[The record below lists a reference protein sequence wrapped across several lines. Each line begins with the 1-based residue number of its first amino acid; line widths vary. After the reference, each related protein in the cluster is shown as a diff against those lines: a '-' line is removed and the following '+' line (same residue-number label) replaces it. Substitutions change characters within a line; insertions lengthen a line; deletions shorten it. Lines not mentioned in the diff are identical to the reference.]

1 MTLQPGQ
8 EIGTYRVIKKIGEGG
23 FGAVYTAEDTAIGRQ
38 VVLKVL
44 TTDVAGNQ
52 EMLQRFQ
59 REVEMIARLE
69 HPYILPVYE
78 FGQVEGDP
86 YIAMRYMRGG
96 SLYDALRKGSLSWE
110 QLLGVLEQTAEALD
124 FAHERDVIHRDL
136 KPANVLLDES
146 GNAYLADFG
155 LAKTMEGSRDLTATG
170 GILGTPAYM
179 SPEQV
184 RGDKLDHR
192 SDIYSFAIMVYESF
206 AGENPFQVGTPM
218 DYILK
223 HMSEPPRPITS
234 LVPELPS
241 QVDTV
246 FAKALAKEPEKR
258 QNRATEFISQLRRA
272 MTGEEVAVPEP
283 ASVPAQDPGDSPTA
297 VGEPEQVRNAG
308 AAPTAVGEPERE
320 RNAGAAPIAI
330 SQREQRR
337 GIRPLVWVGA
347 AVVGL
352 VGIALVAAVLLG
364 GILGGSEV
372 STYPVGDSPRA
383 LLSDGESVWVANF
396 FDNTVARLTAASCE
410 GSPDPCGQAE
420 DTYLVSDLPVAL
432 AHDGSSLWIA
442 SALGQTLTQMDP
454 SSGEERGRYPLPN
467 VPSTLLYA
475 NGHLWTA
482 NELAGTVTKIDPSGN
497 VIGDYAVGSAPRGL
511 LWDGESIWIASE
523 QDQLLARM
531 DVESGEILNAYAVD
545 GSPAALAFDGEFL
558 WVALSDQGEVLK
570 VNRSDGAM
578 LERLA
583 AGSNPVALLL
593 VGGTLWVADASGDAA
608 IGIDLMDISARTAIP
623 IEGGPYAL
631 AWIACGVDCGDL
643 WIANEAADTVSR
655 IRNP

>member
-8 EIGTYRVIKKIGEGG
+8 EIGTYRVVQKIGEGG

-52 EMLQRFQ
+52 DMLQRFQ

-96 SLYDALRKGSLSWE
+96 SLYDAQRKGSLSWE
-110 QLLGVLEQTAEALD
+110 QLLGVLEQIAEALD

-155 LAKTMEGSRDLTATG
+155 LAKTMEGTRDLTATG

-206 AGENPFQVGTPM
+206 AGENPFQVSTPM

-234 LVPELPS
+234 LAPELPP

-246 FAKALAKEPEKR
+246 FAQALAKEPEKR
-258 QNRATEFISQLRRA
+258 QDRATEFISQLRTA
-272 MTGEEVAVPEP
+272 MTGEAEGTAAPDP
-283 ASVPAQDPGDSPTA
+283 ATASAQDLGDSPTA
-297 VGEPEQVRNAG
+297 VAEPEQAQNA
-308 AAPTAVGEPERE
+308 AAARIAASQPEQ
-320 RNAGAAPIAI
+320 G
-330 SQREQRR
+330 R
-337 GIRPLVWVGA
+337 GIRSLIWVGA
-347 AVVGL
+347 AGL
-352 VGIALVAAVLLG
+352 ALAGIALVGVVLMG
-364 GILGGSEV
+364 GILRGSEV

-396 FDNTVARLTAASCE
+396 FDNTVARLTAAGCD

-420 DTYLVSDLPVAL
+420 DTYGVSDLPVGL

-442 SALGQTLTQMDP
+442 SALGQTLTEMDP

-482 NELAGTVTKIDPSGN
+482 NELAGTVTKIDTSGN
-497 VIGDYAVGSAPRGL
+497 VIGDYAVGSAPRGM

-523 QDQLLARM
+523 QDQSLARM
-531 DVESGEILNAYAVD
+531 DAETGEILNVYAVD
-545 GSPAALAFDGEFL
+545 GYPAALAFDGEYL
-558 WVALSDQGEVLK
+558 WVALSDRGQVLK
-570 VNRSDGAM
+570 VDRSDGAT

-593 VGGTLWVADASGDAA
+593 EGHTLWIADASGDAA
-608 IGIDLMDISARTAIP
+608 IGIDVQDLDVQQQLIAV
-623 IEGGPYAL
+623 EGGPFAL
-631 AWIACGVDCGDL
+631 AWMACGVDCGDL
-643 WIANEAADTVSR
+643 WIASEAADTVSR

>member
-8 EIGTYRVIKKIGEGG
+8 EIGTYRVVQKIGEGG

-96 SLYDALRKGSLSWE
+96 SLYDVLRKGSLSWE
-110 QLLGVLEQTAEALD
+110 QLLGVHEQTAEALD

-192 SDIYSFAIMVYESF
+192 SDIYSFAVMVYESF
-206 AGENPFQVGTPM
+206 AGENPFQVSAPM

-234 LVPELPS
+234 LVPELPP

-246 FAKALAKEPEKR
+246 FAQALAKDPEKR
-258 QNRATEFISQLRRA
+258 HNRATEFISQLRRA
-272 MTGEEVAVPEP
+272 MTGEEVAIPAPE
-283 ASVPAQDPGDSPTA
+283 AATDPAQALGDSPTA
-297 VGEPEQVRNAG
+297 MVESEQG
-308 AAPTAVGEPERE
+308 
-320 RNAGAAPIAI
+320 
-330 SQREQRR
+330 R
-337 GIRPLVWVGA
+337 GIRPLVLVGA
-347 AVVGL
+347 VGIVL
-352 VGIALVAAVLLG
+352 VGIALVGVVLLG
-364 GILGGSEV
+364 GILSGSEV
-372 STYPVGDSPRA
+372 ATYPVGDSPRA

-396 FDNTVARLTAASCE
+396 FDNTVARLTATSCDN
-410 GSPDPCGQAE
+410 SPDPCGHTG
-420 DTYLVSDLPVAL
+420 DLYGVSDLPVAL

-442 SALGQTLTQMDP
+442 SALGQTLTEMDP
-454 SSGEERGRYPLPN
+454 SSGEERGLYPLPN
-467 VPSTLLYA
+467 VPSTLLSA
-475 NGHLWTA
+475 DGHLWTA
-482 NELAGTVTKIDPSGN
+482 NELAGTVTKIDTSGS
-497 VIGDYAVGSAPRGL
+497 VIGDYAVQSAPRGL
-511 LWDGESIWIASE
+511 IWDGESIWIASE

-531 DVESGEILNAYAVD
+531 DADTGEILNTFAVD
-545 GSPAALAFDGEFL
+545 GNPAALAFDGEFL
-558 WVALSDQGEVLK
+558 WVALSDRGEVLK
-570 VNRSDGAM
+570 VNRSDGAT
-578 LERLA
+578 LERLT
-583 AGSNPVALLL
+583 AGANPVALLL
-593 VGGTLWVADASGDAA
+593 EGDTLWVADAAGDSA
-608 IGIDLMDISARTAIP
+608 IGIDLNDLSARQSIS
-623 IEGGPYAL
+623 IEGGPWAL
-631 AWIACGVDCGDL
+631 AWVACGVDCGDL
-643 WIANEAADTVSR
+643 WTANEAADTVSR

>member
-8 EIGTYRVIKKIGEGG
+8 EIGTYRVLQKIGEGG

-44 TTDVAGNQ
+44 TTDVAGDQ

-206 AGENPFQVGTPM
+206 AGENPFQVSTPM

-234 LVPELPS
+234 LVPELPP

-246 FAKALAKEPEKR
+246 FAQALAKEPQKR
-258 QNRATEFISQLRRA
+258 QDRATEFISQLRST
-272 MTGEEVAVPEP
+272 MTGEEVPVSQP
-283 ASVPAQDPGDSPTA
+283 ASVPAQDLGDSPTA
-297 VGEPEQVRNAG
+297 VAEPERARNAV
-308 AAPTAVGEPERE
+308 AAPTAVSRP
-320 RNAGAAPIAI
+320 
-330 SQREQRR
+330 EQRR

-347 AVVGL
+347 AGLAL
-352 VGIALVAAVLLG
+352 VGVALVAAVLLG
-364 GILGGSEV
+364 GILGESEV

-383 LLSDGESVWVANF
+383 LLSNGDSIWVANF
-396 FDNTVARLTAASCE
+396 FDNTVARLTAAGCD

-442 SALGQTLTQMDP
+442 SALGQMLTEMDP

-475 NGHLWTA
+475 NGHLWSA
-482 NELAGTVTKIDPSGN
+482 NELAGTVTKIDTSGN

-523 QDQLLARM
+523 QDQSLARM
-531 DVESGEILNAYAVD
+531 DGETGEIIDVYAVD
-545 GSPAALAFDGEFL
+545 GTPVALAFDGEFL
-558 WVALSDQGEVLK
+558 WVALSDRGEVLK
-570 VNRSDGAM
+570 VDRSDGTT

-583 AGSNPVALLL
+583 AGSSPVALLL
-593 VGGTLWVADASGDAA
+593 EGDTLWVADSSGDAA
-608 IGIDLMDISARTAIP
+608 IGIDLMDLGARRSIA

-631 AWIACGVDCGDL
+631 AWMVCGVDCGDL

-655 IRNP
+655 VRNP

>member
-8 EIGTYRVIKKIGEGG
+8 EIGTYRVVQKIGEGG

-206 AGENPFQVGTPM
+206 AGENPFQVSTPM

-234 LVPELPS
+234 LVPELPP

-246 FAKALAKEPEKR
+246 FGQALAKEPEKR
-258 QNRATEFISQLRRA
+258 QDRATEFISQLRTA
-272 MTGEEVAVPEP
+272 MTDEAERTAAPEP
-283 ASVPAQDPGDSPTA
+283 VTAPAQDLGDSPTA
-297 VGEPEQVRNAG
+297 VAEPERAQDAG
-308 AAPTAVGEPERE
+308 AAPTAVSQPEQ
-320 RNAGAAPIAI
+320 G
-330 SQREQRR
+330 R
-337 GIRPLVWVGA
+337 GIRPLIWVGA
-347 AVVGL
+347 AGLAL
-352 VGIALVAAVLLG
+352 VGIALVSVVLLG
-364 GILGGSEV
+364 GVLGGSEV

-396 FDNTVARLTAASCE
+396 FDNTVARLTAAGCD

-420 DTYLVSDLPVAL
+420 DTYRVSDLPVGL

-442 SALGQTLTQMDP
+442 SALGQTLTEMDP
-454 SSGEERGRYPLPN
+454 SSGEERGRYPLMN

-475 NGHLWTA
+475 NDHLWIA
-482 NELAGTVTKIDPSGN
+482 NELAGTVTKIDTSGI
-497 VIGDYAVGSAPRGL
+497 VIGDYAIGSAPRGL

-523 QDQLLARM
+523 QDQSLARM
-531 DVESGEILNAYAVD
+531 DAETGEILNTYAVD
-545 GSPAALAFDGEFL
+545 GNPAALAFDGEFL
-558 WVALSDQGEVLK
+558 WVALSDRGEVLK
-570 VNRSDGAM
+570 VDRSDGAT

-593 VGGTLWVADASGDAA
+593 EGHTLWVADGSGDAA
-608 IGIDLMDISARTAIP
+608 IGIDLKDLGARQSIA

-631 AWIACGVDCGDL
+631 AWITCGVDCGDL
-643 WIANEAADTVSR
+643 WIASEAADTVSR
-655 IRNP
+655 VRNP

>member
-8 EIGTYRVIKKIGEGG
+8 EIGTYRVLQKIGEGG

-78 FGQVEGDP
+78 FGQVDGDP

-110 QLLGVLEQTAEALD
+110 QLLEVLEQTAEALD

-192 SDIYSFAIMVYESF
+192 SDIYSFAVMVYESF
-206 AGENPFQVGTPM
+206 AGENPFQVSTPM

-234 LVPELPS
+234 LVPELPPK
-241 QVDTV
+241 VDTV
-246 FAKALAKEPEKR
+246 FAQALAKEPEKR
-258 QNRATEFISQLRRA
+258 QDRATEFISQVRKA
-272 MTGEEVAVPEP
+272 MSGEEVAVPEP
-283 ASVPAQDPGDSPTA
+283 EPATEQDLGAAPTA
-297 VGEPEQVRNAG
+297 VTEPERVRNAG
-308 AAPTAVGEPERE
+308 AAPTAV
-320 RNAGAAPIAI
+320 
-330 SQREQRR
+330 SQPEQRR

-347 AVVGL
+347 VGLGL
-352 VGIALVAAVLLG
+352 VGIALVGGVLMG

-383 LLSDGESVWVANF
+383 LLSDGDSVWVANF
-396 FDNTVARLTAASCE
+396 FDNTVARLTAAGCD

-420 DTYLVSDLPVAL
+420 DTYRVSDLPVAL

-442 SALGQTLTQMDP
+442 SALGQTLTEMDP
-454 SSGEERGRYPLPN
+454 SNGEERGRHPLPN

-475 NGHLWTA
+475 NGYLWAA
-482 NELAGTVTKIDPSGN
+482 NELAGTVTKIDTSGN
-497 VIGDYAVGSAPRGL
+497 VIGDYTVGGAPRGL

-523 QDQLLARM
+523 RDQLLARM
-531 DVESGEILNAYAVD
+531 DAESGEILGAYAFD
-545 GSPAALAFDGEFL
+545 GNPSALAFDGEFL
-558 WVALSDQGEVLK
+558 WVALSDRGEVLK
-570 VNRSDGAM
+570 VDRSDAAT

-593 VGGTLWVADASGDAA
+593 EGDTLWIADAAGDAA
-608 IGIDLMDISARTAIP
+608 IGIDLMDLGARRSIA

-631 AWIACGVDCGDL
+631 AWMACGVDCGDL
-643 WIANEAADTVSR
+643 WIASEAADTVSR
-655 IRNP
+655 VRNP

>member
-1 MTLQPGQ
+1 
-8 EIGTYRVIKKIGEGG
+8 
-23 FGAVYTAEDTAIGRQ
+23 
-38 VVLKVL
+38 
-44 TTDVAGNQ
+44 
-52 EMLQRFQ
+52 
-59 REVEMIARLE
+59 
-69 HPYILPVYE
+69 
-78 FGQVEGDP
+78 
-86 YIAMRYMRGG
+86 MRYMRGG
-96 SLYDALRKGSLSWE
+96 SLYDVLRKGSLSWE
-110 QLLGVLEQTAEALD
+110 QLLDVLEQTAEALD

-192 SDIYSFAIMVYESF
+192 SDIYSFAVMVYESF
-206 AGENPFQVGTPM
+206 AGENPFQVSTPM

-246 FAKALAKEPEKR
+246 FARALAKEPQKR
-258 QNRATEFISQLRRA
+258 QNRATEFISQLRSA
-272 MTGEEVAVPEP
+272 MTGEAEAISASEP
-283 ASVPAQDPGDSPTA
+283 AAAAAQDLG
-297 VGEPEQVRNAG
+297 V
-308 AAPTAVGEPERE
+308 APTAVADLEPGRDLGDGPSAAAEPEQA
-320 RNAGAAPIAI
+320 RNLGDAATAAAEP
-330 SQREQRR
+330 EQARNLGDAPAAVAEPGRGR
-337 GIRPLVWVGA
+337 GIRTLVWVGVA
-347 AVVGL
+347 GLAL
-352 VGIALVAAVLLG
+352 VGVALVGAVILSG
-364 GILGGSEV
+364 VLGGSEV

-383 LLSDGESVWVANF
+383 LLSDGDSVWVANF

-420 DTYLVSDLPVAL
+420 DTYRVSDLPVAL

-442 SALGQTLTQMDP
+442 SALGQTLTEMDP

-482 NELAGTVTKIDPSGN
+482 NELAGTVTKIDTSGN

-531 DVESGEILNAYAVD
+531 DAESGEILTTYAVD
-545 GSPAALAFDGEFL
+545 GNPAALAFDGEFL
-558 WVALSDQGEVLK
+558 WVALSDRGEVLK
-570 VNRSDGAM
+570 VNRSDGAT

-593 VGGTLWVADASGDAA
+593 EGGTLWVADASGGAA
-608 IGIDLMDISARTAIP
+608 IGIDLEALDARQSIP

-631 AWIACGVDCGDL
+631 AWISCGADCGDL

>member
-8 EIGTYRVIKKIGEGG
+8 EIGTYRVLQKIGEGG
-23 FGAVYTAEDTAIGRQ
+23 FGAVYTAEDTVIGRQ

-44 TTDVAGNQ
+44 TTDVAGDQ
-52 EMLQRFQ
+52 KMLQRFQ

-86 YIAMRYMRGG
+86 FIAMRYMRGG

-184 RGDKLDHR
+184 R

-206 AGENPFQVGTPM
+206 AGENPFQVSTPM

-234 LVPELPS
+234 LVPELPP

-246 FAKALAKEPEKR
+246 FAKALAKEPQKR
-258 QNRATEFISQLRRA
+258 QDRATEFISQLRSA
-272 MTGEEVAVPEP
+272 MTGEEVPVSEP
-283 ASVPAQDPGDSPTA
+283 ASVPAQDFGDSPTA
-297 VGEPEQVRNAG
+297 LSEPDGARSAG
-308 AAPTAVGEPERE
+308 AAPTAV
-320 RNAGAAPIAI
+320 
-330 SQREQRR
+330 SQPEQRR
-337 GIRPLVWVGA
+337 GFRPLVWVGA
-347 AVVGL
+347 AGLAL
-352 VGIALVAAVLLG
+352 VGVALVGAVLMG

-372 STYPVGDSPRA
+372 STYAVGDSPRA
-383 LLSDGESVWVANF
+383 LLSKGDSVWVANF
-396 FDNTVARLTAASCE
+396 FGNTVARLTAAGCD
-410 GSPDPCGQAE
+410 GSPDPCGQDE

-442 SALGQTLTQMDP
+442 SALGQMLTEMDP

-482 NELAGTVTKIDPSGN
+482 NELAGTVTKIDTSGN

-523 QDQLLARM
+523 QDQSLARM
-531 DVESGEILNAYAVD
+531 NAETGEIINAYPVD
-545 GSPAALAFDGEFL
+545 GNPSALAFDGEFL
-558 WVALSDQGEVLK
+558 WVALSDRGEVLK
-570 VNRSDGAM
+570 VDRSDGAT
-578 LERLA
+578 LERLP

-593 VGGTLWVADASGDAA
+593 EGDTLWVADASGDAA
-608 IGIDLMDISARTAIP
+608 IGIDLMDLGARRSIA

-631 AWIACGVDCGDL
+631 AWMACGVDCGDL

-655 IRNP
+655 VRTP